1 MVALKEYIV
10 NKPKTVSSSTTDFIN
25 NEYKVHFMIRLLLP
39 LDILIVTSMY
49 VFDRAVKML
58 TAKKIPVK
66 GSVVMVIINDLFD
79 AFLNY
84 LYHHLKS
91 DEINSYYTITV

>member
-49 VFDRAVKML
+49 VL
-58 TAKKIPVK
+58 I
-66 GSVVMVIINDLFD
+66 GQ
-79 AFLNY
+79 
-84 LYHHLKS
+84 LKC
-91 DEINSYYTITV
+91 